1 MNSATV
7 IKADEQEAAA
17 FLWALDRDSFAELCA
32 AFARHR
38 EAERARIVAWLRN
51 GKTWLNGGECC
62 GAKDSGGVCFAPA
75 CVWGWELALLHT
87 VADAIEAG
95 EHLT

>member
-7 IKADEQEAAA
+7 TTADEQEAAA

-38 EAERARIVAWLRN
+38 EAERARIVD
-51 GKTWLNGGECC
+51 WLNFLDGEFEGG
-62 GAKDSGGVCFAPA
+62 
-75 CVWGWELALLHT
+75 LLG
-87 VADAIEAG
+87 DLIEAG
-95 EHLT
+95 EHLK